1 MLAAAALSA
10 VLTAQVPPPAQ
21 QDPQQSPQPA
31 QQGPGARIDRP
42 LPTISGEL
50 YFEEAVQAM
59 KGKPVRSIQVTKA
72 DQQSAA
78 ITPLDQASSESIV
91 RGLET
96 RIGQPFEPRKVSADC
111 ASLWSE
117 RRLVVRAYAEEIDG
131 EIVVTYQVDLQV
143 ERYESVEFVGYE
155 HLDLETI
162 YALIGYYSG
171 RRTTRTEAEAMR
183 KLLLARYRRDGYAFC
198 NIQLVDMPAVDDTP
212 STEDIGPPRLG
223 LRILIEEGPKVT
235 VREIDFV
242 GNRSFPADPIL
253 GLFGTDSYLV
263 RDARIES
270 DPARGFVRGGAFSR
284 EVLEEDLDRLRLFYR
299 SRGFLEATVDLA
311 DVRFTEDR
319 TSVDLS
325 FVIVEGPRYKVRSVK
340 VVHITPDQTPL
351 LEDPLYP
358 PSEVERELKVQPGEF
373 YDHDRLLR
381 DQLAIEE
388 FYGRRGHPSVN
399 FPGMRTA
406 LRQGCRVLP
415 PLEIY
420 GEGPEVDIVFQVS
433 EGSPKR
439 LRDVVIRGNSFTRD
453 AVIRRRFRVLPG
465 ERIDMLEV
473 RRALRRIE
481 STRFFQDPVTLQG
494 PRLQIEPVPGD
505 PDLVDLGLDVQDGP
519 TGELRW
525 GVGISTGIGAQAQI
539 TFNKRNFDLWNPPSS
554 ANPIT
559 AIEEIL
565 DAKAFHGGG
574 QNLSMLLAPG
584 SRQSQFSMTYV
595 EPDIFGDH
603 LDTYA
608 LRVSGQ
614 RRIRRLP
621 DGYTSDVLGGEV
633 GLSRNFTEFFNA
645 GVAIRQET
653 VEIDDLA
660 QDATQLAFDAE
671 GQTELR
677 GGRISMRYRD
687 FDDLLRPSEGIDI
700 GLSFELIGGPFGA
713 GENLSKW
720 EHRADVYLPLAEN
733 EMGHRTVFH
742 WRHFFGYAEE
752 FGSSD
757 DVFLTERFYMGGG
770 NLRGFDFRRAGPT
783 QFGRPLGGEV
793 IYTSSYEVYFPLV
806 ATRLEGEVRDRE
818 LLRWVV
824 FTDIGFLGLG
834 LDDPTFGEM
843 RASSGVGLRIEIPYL
858 ELPIALDLGWPWMYE
873 ESDDRRQLYFSISR

>member
-1 MLAAAALSA
+1 MSAAL
-10 VLTAQVPPPAQ
+10 LAQNPAPQ
-21 QDPQQSPQPA
+21 PTQDPQQP
-31 QQGPGARIDRP
+31 QGPGARVDRP
-42 LPTISGEL
+42 MPTISGEL
-50 YFEEAVQAM
+50 YFDQAVQAM
-59 KGKPVRSIQVTKA
+59 KGKSVRSIQVTKA
-72 DQQSAA
+72 DRQSASV
-78 ITPLDQASSESIV
+78 TPLDQASADSIV

-111 ASLWSE
+111 AALWAE
-117 RRLVVRAYAEEIDG
+117 RRLIVRAYAEEVDG

-143 ERYESVEFVGYE
+143 ARYESVEFRGND
-155 HLDLETI
+155 HLELQEI
-162 YALIGYYSG
+162 YALIGYYAD

-198 NIQLVDMPAVDDTP
+198 NIQLVDLPAFDDAPTK
-212 STEDIGPPRLG
+212 EEFGPPRQR

-235 VREIDFV
+235 VRDIDFV

-253 GLFGTDSYLV
+253 GLFGTDSYLI
-263 RDARIES
+263 RDARIDS

-311 DVRFTEDR
+311 DVSFSEDR

-325 FVIVEGPRYKVRSVK
+325 FVIVEGPRYKVRSVR
-340 VVHITPDQTPL
+340 VQHVTPDQQEL
-351 LEDPLYP
+351 GVDPLYP
-358 PSEVERELKVQPGEF
+358 ASEVEEVLKVEAGEF
-373 YDHDRLLR
+373 YDHDRLRR
-381 DQLAIEE
+381 DQQRIEE
-388 FYGRRGHPSVN
+388 FYGRRGHPAYN
-399 FPGMRTA
+399 YPGMLQA
-406 LRQGCRVLP
+406 ARQGCRVFT

-433 EGSPKR
+433 EGSPKT
-439 LRDVVIRGNSFTRD
+439 LRDVVIRGNRFTRD

-481 STRFFQDPVTLQG
+481 NTRFFQDPVTLQG
-494 PRLQIEPVPGD
+494 PRLQIEPVPGE
-505 PDLVDLGLDVQDGP
+505 PDKVDLGLNVEDGP

-584 SRQSQFSMTYV
+584 SRQSQFSITYV

-608 LRVSGQ
+608 LRVTGQ

-677 GGRISMRYRD
+677 GARISMRYRNY
-687 FDDLLRPSEGIDI
+687 DDLLRPTKGVDI
-700 GLSFELIGGPFGA
+700 GLTFELLGGPFGG
-713 GENLSKW
+713 GEDLTKW
-720 EHRADVYLPLAEN
+720 EHRADVYLPIAEN

-742 WRHFFGYAEE
+742 WRQFFGYAEE
-752 FGSSD
+752 FGSSN

-783 QFGRPLGGEV
+783 QFQRPLGGEA
-793 IYTSSYEVYFPLV
+793 IYTSTYEVYFPLV

-834 LDDPTFGEM
+834 LTDPTFGEM

-858 ELPIALDLGWPWMYE
+858 ELPIALDLGWPWLYE